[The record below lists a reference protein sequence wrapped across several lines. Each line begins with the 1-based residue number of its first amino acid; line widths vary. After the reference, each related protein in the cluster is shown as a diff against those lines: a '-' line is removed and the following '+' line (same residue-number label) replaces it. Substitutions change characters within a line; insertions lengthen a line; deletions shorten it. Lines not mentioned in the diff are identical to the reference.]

1 MQDEDI
7 RFLTRHAG
15 LSGYELAGRSLLE
28 GSTLWRRLVQNGL
41 YEQADMKAMDGAFFA
56 AISCQDVDAACELV
70 SAAFGQNQSHD
81 AAWLNS
87 WFHVASINEANLG
100 YRIADLIAENRLDQ
114 PIHPLAMS
122 AVLGMLGKNG
132 LDLAVR
138 KPFVAKL
145 HNQIDEVEITLNGL
159 QDVIDKSTTAS
170 EEAQGELMDV
180 ARVYLGL
187 GVTMH
192 ESADGLYSSPLSA
205 LLRSGDPDL
214 LPAWIE
220 MLVDEEHVQPEH
232 LRECRMLSGLFD
244 ANVALFDAYFARR
257 QIQSIAASAKTA
269 ARAIAP

>member
-87 WFHVASINEANLG
+87 WFHVASTNEANLG

-122 AVLGMLGKNG
+122 AVLSMLGKNG

-192 ESADGLYSSPLSA
+192 ESADGLYSSPLAA

-244 ANVALFDAYFARR
+244 ANVALFGAYFARR
-257 QIQSIAASAKTA
+257 QIQSIAAA
-269 ARAIAP
+269 ASPALNK